1 MRLVILLVLMVLIDL
16 YAFQAIR
23 NLVQNSSTTVR
34 QISYGIFWLLALFS
48 CIFVMAQAFGFT
60 PALPENL
67 VTYLQASVLILYLG
81 KVLAIPVLLIDDVIR
96 LMRYLQHAA
105 GEQSLPLD
113 NSRSRFLVRT
123 ASILGALPIFTLSY
137 GMLRNPYRYTLFRK
151 TIDIPRLPANLA
163 GLKIVQISDIHSGS
177 FTFKEPVKRA
187 VEMIN
192 AQKPDLVLFTGDI
205 VNERSDEMLDYTDVF
220 DKIEAKHG
228 VYAVLGNHDYGDYA
242 HWNNEEEKA
251 ENMQQ
256 LRDIHRRMGWIL
268 LENEHEIL
276 NIRGE
281 QVAILGVE
289 NYSVYPRF
297 PKLGDLSATYAGTE
311 VAPLKILLSHDPSYW
326 DAEVVPQFKD
336 VQLTL
341 SGHTHGMQFGVEIPG
356 FIKWSPIRFMYRQ
369 WAGLYQRGDQFLYV
383 NRGLGFLGYPGR
395 VGILPEITVLE
406 LQPAGSTS

>member
-1 MRLVILLVLMVLIDL
+1 
-16 YAFQAIR
+16 
-23 NLVQNSSTTVR
+23 
-34 QISYGIFWLLALFS
+34 
-48 CIFVMAQAFGFT
+48 
-60 PALPENL
+60 
-67 VTYLQASVLILYLG
+67 
-81 KVLAIPVLLIDDVIR
+81 
-96 LMRYLQHAA
+96 
-105 GEQSLPLD
+105 
-113 NSRSRFLVRT
+113 
-123 ASILGALPIFTLSY
+123 
-137 GMLRNPYRYTLFRK
+137 
-151 TIDIPRLPANLA
+151 
-163 GLKIVQISDIHSGS
+163 
-177 FTFKEPVKRA
+177 
-187 VEMIN
+187 
-192 AQKPDLVLFTGDI
+192 
-205 VNERSDEMLDYTDVF
+205 
-220 DKIEAKHG
+220 
-228 VYAVLGNHDYGDYA
+228 
-242 HWNNEEEKA
+242 
-251 ENMQQ
+251 
-256 LRDIHRRMGWIL
+256 MGWIL

-311 VAPLKILLSHDPSYW
+311 VAPLKILLSHDPSHW

-406 LQPAGSTS
+406 LQPAGSSS